1 MRSVAEAEKH
11 WHQLD
16 DFHSLTDLKIHVS
29 SHKEPQIT
37 AGLRSVCWKIFLLF
51 KTLDRS
57 SWPNQLADSRRTYD
71 SLRTHYLRA
80 IEHPDELES
89 SVDPLSDNDE
99 P

>member
-1 MRSVAEAEKH
+1 MIIRYWLFGSPL
-11 WHQLD
+11 WQ
-16 DFHSLTDLKIHVS
+16 
-29 SHKEPQIT
+29 
-37 AGLRSVCWKIFLLF
+37 IFLLF

-99 P
+99 VLQLSTRLFIPECNEC